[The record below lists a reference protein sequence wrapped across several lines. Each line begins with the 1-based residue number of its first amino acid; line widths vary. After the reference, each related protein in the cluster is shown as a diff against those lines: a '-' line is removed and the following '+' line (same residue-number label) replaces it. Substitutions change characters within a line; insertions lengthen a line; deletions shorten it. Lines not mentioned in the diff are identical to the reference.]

1 MASETWFERI
11 RALDVRLIAAIGAAL
26 LLTGGV
32 MWVVPTTPA
41 SQSFTFDTYPTDV
54 SNPQV
59 IEFGKAVAGS
69 LVDGSDMDFYRVNP
83 REKSYRME
91 VHMANG
97 SPDMIPA
104 LRVFD
109 EKNLVQDRSVGSV
122 MQPGANIEFSFNARS
137 NTLYFVQVSSQRNT
151 NGSYSLTINV
161 QP

>member
-41 SQSFTFDTYPTDV
+41 SQSFTFDSYPIDLADA
-54 SNPQV
+54 QV
-59 IEFGKAVAGS
+59 IEFGSTIDGS
-69 LVDGSDMDFYRVNP
+69 LVNGSDMDFYRINP

-91 VHMANG
+91 VRMANV
-97 SPDMIPA
+97 SPNMIPA

-109 EKNLVQDRSVGSV
+109 TQNLVQDRSAGSV
-122 MQPGANIEFSFNARS
+122 VQPGANIEFSFNARS
-137 NTLYFVQVSSQRNT
+137 NTLYYVKVFSQRNT
-151 NGSYSLTINV
+151 SGSYNLTITV